1 VRLACLQSL
10 VTDID
15 TAPTEMPADTN
26 PLGLPA
32 VVAISVGEV
41 IVTVAATKED
51 AVTAAEPMVEVIA
64 MVMSAKAIGGMPAAT
79 PEMAIAAEVAAS
91 GAAAKTAASQVAAT
105 HVTAAA
111 EGAASVA
118 AAMASSAIAAAE
130 AAAATVA
137 TTATTAASASAA
149 PFGEGIVG

>member
-1 VRLACLQSL
+1 
-10 VTDID
+10 
-15 TAPTEMPADTN
+15 MPADTN

-51 AVTAAEPMVEVIA
+51 AVTAVEPMVEVIA
-64 MVMSAKAIGGMPAAT
+64 MVMSVKAIGGMPAAT
-79 PEMAIAAEVAAS
+79 TEMANAAEVTASSAAS
-91 GAAAKTAASQVAAT
+91 AKAAAFQVAAS

-118 AAMASSAIAAAE
+118 AAMAASDIAAE
-130 AAAATVA
+130 AAAATTVA
-137 TTATTAASASAA
+137 TTTPAASDA

>member
-1 VRLACLQSL
+1 
-10 VTDID
+10 
-15 TAPTEMPADTN
+15 MPADTN

-64 MVMSAKAIGGMPAAT
+64 MVMSVKAIGGMPAAT
-79 PEMAIAAEVAAS
+79 TEMAIAAEVTASSAAF
-91 GAAAKTAASQVAAT
+91 AKTAAFQVAAT

-111 EGAASVA
+111 EGATVA
-118 AAMASSAIAAAE
+118 AAMAASDIAAAE
-130 AAAATVA
+130 AAAATTVAA
-137 TTATTAASASAA
+137 TTPAASAA
-149 PFGEGIVG
+149 PFGEGIIG

>member
-1 VRLACLQSL
+1 
-10 VTDID
+10 
-15 TAPTEMPADTN
+15 MPADTN

-64 MVMSAKAIGGMPAAT
+64 MVMSVKAIGGMPAAT
-79 PEMAIAAEVAAS
+79 TEMAIAAEVTASSAAF
-91 GAAAKTAASQVAAT
+91 AKTAAFQVAAT

-118 AAMASSAIAAAE
+118 AAMAASDIAAAE
-130 AAAATVA
+130 AAAATTVA
-137 TTATTAASASAA
+137 TTTPAASAA
-149 PFGEGIVG
+149 PFGEGIIG

>member
-1 VRLACLQSL
+1 MA
-10 VTDID
+10 
-15 TAPTEMPADTN
+15 ADTN

-51 AVTAAEPMVEVIA
+51 AITAMEPMVEVIA
-64 MVMSAKAIGGMPAAT
+64 MVMSVKAIGGMPAAT
-79 PEMAIAAEVAAS
+79 TELAIAAEVTASSAAS
-91 GAAAKTAASQVAAT
+91 AKTAASQVAAT
-105 HVTAAA
+105 HLTAAA

-118 AAMASSAIAAAE
+118 AAVASSAIAAAE
-130 AAAATVA
+130 AAATTVA
-137 TTATTAASASAA
+137 TAATATAAA

>member
-1 VRLACLQSL
+1 
-10 VTDID
+10 
-15 TAPTEMPADTN
+15 MPADTN

-41 IVTVAATKED
+41 IVTVAPTKED
-51 AVTAAEPMVEVIA
+51 AVTAVEPMVEVIA
-64 MVMSAKAIGGMPAAT
+64 MVMSVKAIGGMPAAT
-79 PEMAIAAEVAAS
+79 TEMAIAVEVTASSAAS
-91 GAAAKTAASQVAAT
+91 AKTAASQVAAT

-118 AAMASSAIAAAE
+118 AAMAASDIAAAE
-130 AAAATVA
+130 AAAATTVA
-137 TTATTAASASAA
+137 TTAAAGSAA